1 MATPRMKIAKLD
13 DASLDKLRTL
23 EEEFG
28 TCILA
33 LEPQYP
39 LAELAP
45 KQVQRLQAL
54 EKELGIV
61 LLAYRP
67 E

>member
-1 MATPRMKIAKLD
+1 MASPRMKIAKLD
-13 DASLDKLRTL
+13 DASLEKLRAL

-39 LAELAP
+39 LAELGP
-45 KQVQRLQAL
+45 KQLERLQAL
-54 EKELGIV
+54 EKDLGIV
-61 LLAYRP
+61 LLAYQK